1 MPSHRSPVWNRSRQL
16 DNRWWLTAL
25 LLIGALPVAGT
36 GCSSVPEA
44 PIQGKGTLWGSFTL
58 APPDGYTPPGAGGG
72 SYGDPR
78 LRGVVSVDY
87 EKPGFSVVYLEDRQP
102 PVSRCAL
109 TIRETPTG
117 PRIEPSHG
125 AFAAGG
131 TIDIVNHSGAKQI
144 ISIPELG
151 ELRPLDPGA
160 RWERSV
166 EASGELSLHLLGK
179 SPAHAQLFVSPGP
192 FSICAP
198 DGRWTLANQEPGPA
212 RLRSWNVRYP
222 PAMRDVEI
230 LPGSVLEIPLRATT
244 APIENAM
251 R

>member
-1 MPSHRSPVWNRSRQL
+1 MPSRSASVRNRVPRSES
-16 DNRWWLTAL
+16 AL
-25 LLIGALPVAGT
+25 RIPAAVLLGAIAWVAA

-44 PIQGKGTLWGSFTL
+44 PVQGKGTLWGSFRL
-58 APPDGYTPPGAGGG
+58 VPPDGYTPPGAGGG

-87 EKPGFSVVYLEDRQP
+87 QKPGFSVVYLEDRPP
-102 PVSRCAL
+102 PVSGCAL

-125 AFAAGG
+125 ALAAGG
-131 TIDIVNHSGAKQI
+131 SIDIVNYSGEKQI
-144 ISIPELG
+144 LSIPELG

-160 RWERSV
+160 RWQRPV
-166 EASGELSLHLLGK
+166 DDAGEITLHLLGN

-212 RLRSWNVRYP
+212 RLRTWNVRYP
-222 PAMRDVEI
+222 PATQEVEI
-230 LPGSVLEIPLRATT
+230 LPGSVLEVPLRATT
-244 APIENAM
+244 TPVENAM